1 MKNFKRQFPNGL
13 RKILLI
19 RMSSIGDIILTSPLI
34 RQLRKLYPDA
44 AIDFLVRQEF
54 AGLLESHP
62 DIQRVISINV
72 KEEGALKSLRAEI
85 REAEYDVI
93 LDLHRNF
100 RSLYLSIYPNN
111 PPILA
116 IRKNQLKRFLL
127 VKFKLNFY
135 SKSADA
141 YRSVPE
147 KYLQAASSLGVD
159 TQDQMLSLHLP
170 PAEKEK
176 ADIAWK
182 ELSQEGF
189 QVVMAPGARHFTKR
203 WPPEYY
209 GELIRRLYTEKGWK
223 TLLLGGPEERPL
235 ANEIREIA
243 GADIVKNLCGEIS
256 LLQTLAM
263 IRKAPRFLSNDSG
276 LMHVAAA
283 FQRPQIAIF
292 GSTVQA
298 LGFFPVNPN
307 ARVLEVSDLS
317 CRPCSHI
324 GRNECPKGHF
334 KCMMNVS
341 PVAVYDALSDAPGK
355 SSR

>member
-1 MKNFKRQFPNGL
+1 
-13 RKILLI
+13 
-19 RMSSIGDIILTSPLI
+19 MSSIGDIILTSPLI

-44 AIDFLVRQEF
+44 AIDFVVRREF

-62 DIQRVISINV
+62 DIQRVISIDV
-72 KEEGALKSLRAEI
+72 KEQGALQNLKKDI
-85 REAEYDVI
+85 RNSHYDVI

-100 RSLYLSIYPNN
+100 RSIYLSVYRGH

-116 IRKNQLKRFLL
+116 IRKNQMKRFLL
-127 VKFKLNFY
+127 VKFKLDIY
-135 SKSADA
+135 PKSANEF
-141 YRSVPE
+141 RSVPE
-147 KYLQAASSLGVD
+147 KYLQAARPLGVD
-159 TQDQMLSLHLP
+159 VKDQVLSLHLP
-170 PAEKEK
+170 EAEKEK
-176 ADIAWK
+176 ADATWQQ
-182 ELSQEGF
+182 LAREGF

-203 WPPEYY
+203 WPPQYY
-209 GELIRRLYTEKGWK
+209 GELIRRLHTEKGWK
-223 TLLLGGPEERPL
+223 TLLVGGPDERPL

-243 GADIVKNLCGEIS
+243 GADIVRNLCGEVS

-292 GSTVQA
+292 GSTVQS
-298 LGFFPVNPN
+298 LGFFPLNPN
-307 ARVLEVSDLS
+307 ARVLEVPSLS

-334 KCMMNVS
+334 KCMMD
-341 PVAVYDALSDAPGK
+341 VAPATVYDALSNTLDRT
-355 SSR
+355 SR